1 MSTRQSIYNERLR
14 DLKEKRERLKTSSRQ
29 MGWVRLE
36 VFLILVAVLIWV
48 ILPLQSPLIF
58 MSSLIVGVVLFL
70 IPLSYHQR
78 LLDSLAYTETLIRV
92 NEYEIDP
99 KEKLFSDGV
108 VYAEHS
114 SLAADIDIVGH
125 GSLYQLLNR
134 CVTSFGNTALVK
146 NLIANPPNPD
156 FIRKR
161 QSAVQGLSIEIDLR
175 QDLIAI
181 GLQGISTVS
190 QKLLSAGK
198 SYYATSGWKV
208 LLTAWPYFS
217 ALAIALGVYVH
228 GAFYALPFLAWWPL
242 MQQSKRVQD
251 LYREISGTSSVW
263 KSYAKLFNRFD
274 SANFKSEELV
284 ALKSVTHGASEA
296 IQKLAKLSARWDQR
310 QNGLAIGFMNTL
322 SLFDIK
328 CAYDYEGWKRDHQAK
343 LSDWLEA
350 IGQIEMLNSLAT
362 FAYNHENYIYPT
374 LKSGNPEIDIQK
386 MGHPLVATTSIVTNS
401 IHLGSD
407 GNVYVITG
415 SNMSGKSTFLRA
427 VGLNMILA
435 QVGAPVFAEAM
446 TFTPLFL
453 HTSFRQSD
461 SVQENTSYFMAE
473 LKRLKEIM
481 TAVDQ
486 PGGSLVLL
494 DEILRGTNS
503 EDKSH
508 GSEVLL
514 EKLMTKTA
522 ITLLATHDLKLGD
535 LQTVHPGKV
544 VNYCFES
551 EIREGELLFDYTIRP
566 GIAKNK
572 NATFLMKKMGI
583 I

>member
-1 MSTRQSIYNERLR
+1 
-14 DLKEKRERLKTSSRQ
+14 
-29 MGWVRLE
+29 MGWVRLL
-36 VFLILVAVLIWV
+36 VFLALIAVLIWV
-48 ILPLQSPLIF
+48 IVPLQSPLIF
-58 MSSLIVGVVLFL
+58 MGSLIIGVVIFL
-70 IPLSYHQR
+70 LPLSYHQK
-78 LLDSLAYTETLIRV
+78 LLDSLIYTETLIRV
-92 NEYEIDP
+92 NQYEINP
-99 KEKLFSDGV
+99 KGKLFSDGV
-108 VYAEHS
+108 AYAEHS

-125 GSLYQLLNR
+125 GSLYQLINR

-146 NLIANPPNPD
+146 NLIANPPNQD
-156 FIRKR
+156 FILKR
-161 QSAVQGLSIEIDLR
+161 QSAVQELTSEIDLR

-181 GLQGISTVS
+181 GLQGISNVS
-190 QKLLSAGK
+190 QKTISQGK

-208 LLTAWPYFS
+208 LLTVWPFLS
-217 ALAIALGVYVH
+217 AAAIGLGIYVH

-242 MQQSKRVQD
+242 MQQSMQVNE
-251 LYREISGTSSVW
+251 LYRETSGTSSMW

-274 SANFKSEELV
+274 SASFKSAELV
-284 ALKSVTHGASEA
+284 ELKSVTHGASEA

-310 QNGLAIGFMNTL
+310 QNQLAIGFMNTL

-328 CAYDYEGWKRDHQAK
+328 CAYDYEGWKRDHQTQLA
-343 LSDWLEA
+343 SWLEA
-350 IGQIEMLNSLAT
+350 IGHVEMLNSLAT
-362 FAYNHENYIYPT
+362 FAYNHESYVYPT
-374 LKSGNPEIDIQK
+374 LKTGKPEIDIHK
-386 MGHPLVATTSIVTNS
+386 MGHPLVVATSIVTNS

-407 GNVYVITG
+407 GAVYVITG

-435 QVGAPVFAEAM
+435 QAGAPVFAEAM
-446 TFTPLFL
+446 VFTPLFL

-461 SVQENTSYFMAE
+461 SVQESTSYFMAE
-473 LKRLKEIM
+473 LKRLKEII

-514 EKLMTKTA
+514 EKLMAKNA
-522 ITLLATHDLKLGD
+522 ITLLATHDLKLGE